1 MLYILEAQFLLT
13 VLLCENFHLIARG
26 ENICIEGEYNYSEHL
41 ANLFFTR
48 LFAPRNM
55 NIIILIFGLRGVAYY
70 ELLALFLRFRYILL
84 RNMVAFLSE
93 SVLYSSMT
101 NADNK

>member
-1 MLYILEAQFLLT
+1 MEKTY
-13 VLLCENFHLIARG
+13 VLREN
-26 ENICIEGEYNYSEHL
+26 EGEYNYSAHL

-55 NIIILIFGLRGVAYY
+55 NIIILIFGLSGVANFGLRGVAYY
-70 ELLALFLRFRYILL
+70 ELLAPFLRSRYILF

-93 SVLYSSMT
+93 SVLYSSIT